1 MNKLVY
7 WPAGILKQVSAPLTE
22 APDGGLI
29 VVMKAIMRQYN
40 GAGLS
45 AVQIGE
51 LQRLV
56 VVDSASLG
64 PSVFVNPE
72 LVGKSDEKVLRREGC
87 LSVPGFYEDV
97 LRHQHIFVTYRDEK
111 FELHENVRF
120 DSFMAHVLQ
129 HEMEHLDGK
138 MFLDRLPA
146 AKRSAIMGN
155 MQKLRKAGKLR

>member
-1 MNKLVY
+1 MSKLVY
-7 WPAGILKQVSAPLTE
+7 WPAGILKQVSQPLTQ
-22 APDGGLI
+22 APDGGLV
-29 VVMKAIMRQYN
+29 VVMKAIMRQHN

-56 VVDSASLG
+56 VVEGS
-64 PSVFVNPE
+64 PNVFVNPE
-72 LVGKSDEKVLRREGC
+72 IVGRSDEKVLRREGC
-87 LSVPGFYEDV
+87 LSVPGFFEDV

-129 HEMEHLDGK
+129 HELEHLDGK

-146 AKRSAIMGN
+146 AKRSAILGN
-155 MQKLRKAGKLR
+155 MQKLRKSGKLR

>member
-7 WPAGILKQVSAPLTE
+7 WPADVLKRVSAPLTQ
-22 APDGGLI
+22 APDGGLV
-29 VVMKAIMRQYN
+29 VVMKAIMKQHG

-51 LQRLV
+51 LQRLI

-72 LVGKSDEKVLRREGC
+72 LVSGSVEGSKKREGC
-87 LSVPGFYEDV
+87 LSVPGFFEDIW
-97 LRHQHIFVTYRDEK
+97 RHDKIVISYRDEK
-111 FELHENVRF
+111 FELHENVEF
-120 DSFMAHVLQ
+120 HGFMAHVLQ

-138 MFLDRLPA
+138 LYLDHLPK
-146 AKRSAIMGN
+146 AKRSAILGN

>member
-1 MNKLVY
+1 MSKLVY
-7 WPAGILKQVSAPLTE
+7 WPAGILKQVSQPLTQ
-22 APDGGLI
+22 APDGGLV

-56 VVDSASLG
+56 VVENHEHN
-64 PSVFVNPE
+64 VFVNPE

-120 DSFMAHVLQ
+120 DGFMAHVLQ

-138 MFLDRLPA
+138 MFLDRLPS
-146 AKRSAIMGN
+146 AKRSAILGN

>member
-1 MNKLVY
+1 MSKLVY
-7 WPAGILKQVSAPLTE
+7 WPAGILKKVSEPLTQ
-22 APDGGLI
+22 APDGGLV

-56 VVDSASLG
+56 VVEGS

-72 LVGKSDEKVLRREGC
+72 LVGRSDEKVLRREGC

-120 DSFMAHVLQ
+120 DGFMAHVLQ
-129 HEMEHLDGK
+129 HELEHLDGK
-138 MFLDRLPA
+138 MYLDRLPA
-146 AKRSAIMGN
+146 ARRSSIMGN
-155 MQKLRKAGKLR
+155 MQALRKAGKLK

>member
-1 MNKLVY
+1 MGKLVY
-7 WPAGILKQVSAPLTE
+7 WPASILKQVSQPLTQ
-22 APDGGLI
+22 APDGGLV
-29 VVMKAIMRQYN
+29 VVMKTIMRQYN

-51 LQRLV
+51 LQRLMV
-56 VVDSASLG
+56 VESHEH
-64 PSVFVNPE
+64 SVFVNPE

-97 LRHQHIFVTYRDEK
+97 LRHQHIFVTFRDEK

-120 DSFMAHVLQ
+120 DGFMAHVLQ
-129 HEMEHLDGK
+129 HELEHLDGK
-138 MFLDRLPA
+138 LYLDRLPA
-146 AKRSAIMGN
+146 AKRSAIIGN

>member
-1 MNKLVY
+1 MSKLVY
-7 WPAGILKQVSAPLTE
+7 WPAGILKQVSQPLTQ
-22 APDGGLI
+22 APDGGLV

-56 VVDSASLG
+56 VVENHEHN
-64 PSVFVNPE
+64 VFVNPE

-87 LSVPGFYEDV
+87 LSVPGFFEDV

-120 DSFMAHVLQ
+120 DGFMAHVLQ

-138 MFLDRLPA
+138 MFLDRLPS
-146 AKRSAIMGN
+146 AKRSAILGN
-155 MQKLRKAGKLR
+155 MQKLRKSGKLR